1 MRVSRKNGQPRE
13 HGGCHPGPHF
23 RSESH
28 NPQVLG
34 SPAQV
39 LPALGA
45 RTEGTGEF
53 CPRCI
58 NEKPRPFE
66 PRRFLFG
73 LMPCWSTVRVSG
85 ASIPPDHRPPGSCPP
100 CSPPILRLRKAW
112 TGVFGH
118 HGCQRGNRRAGRYC
132 GINPYPQVF
141 ARQQRHTFLEVG
153 WSGLAELNE
162 GRTSPPV
169 ESRQNQ
175 VRLAVSLPPRS
186 LASARKWNRRGAEA
200 SPAPWVLDCERV
212 KSVCAVQP

>member
-1 MRVSRKNGQPRE
+1 MEGV
-13 HGGCHPGPHF
+13 
-23 RSESH
+23 
-28 NPQVLG
+28 
-34 SPAQV
+34 
-39 LPALGA
+39 
-45 RTEGTGEF
+45 TEAPT
-53 CPRCI
+53 
-58 NEKPRPFE
+58 
-66 PRRFLFG
+66 
-73 LMPCWSTVRVSG
+73 SG
-85 ASIPPDHRPPGSCPP
+85 ASLIIRRSRVPRPKSYPPSVRGPRAQASSAPAAEMKNRGHLSLGAFCLASCPAG
-100 CSPPILRLRKAW
+100 PPSGSRERQYPLITDRQAHARHAPSNSAAAKGLD
-112 TGVFGH
+112 GVFGH

-132 GINPYPQVF
+132 GINPYPQVI